1 MKRFL
6 TSAFRNA
13 AAGLTLVA
21 TLALAAP
28 VARASEH
35 EKEEEQRDRVI
46 LSFSTVGDSRQ
57 DPDTPDPTTL
67 PLSGQDALWLQ
78 NTRVLDRISRSV
90 EMQRSSLLF
99 FNGDMIMGYG

>member
-6 TSAFRNA
+6 TSASRNA
-13 AAGLTLVA
+13 VAGLTLVA

-35 EKEEEQRDRVI
+35 EKDEEQRDRVT

-57 DPDTPDPTTL
+57 APDTPDPTTP
-67 PLSGQDALWLQ
+67 PLSGQDAHSLQ
-78 NTRVLDRISRSV
+78 NTRVLDRISRFV
-90 EMQRSSLLF
+90 AMHRSRPQF
-99 FNGDMIMGYG
+99 F